1 VLPKRPRILVV
12 VNVFRPDLG
21 GGVLFADL
29 CDGLAASGFDVT
41 VRCAYPYYPQWR
53 DISGQ
58 NGLTIRTEK
67 HGELTVERFGLYI
80 PSNPNSFLQ
89 RLIYEA
95 SFYLSLSRRP
105 IRKGQFDA
113 ALVFCPLV
121 GSVAWATAA
130 ARRAGIPL
138 WLNVQDFSAQAAAAG
153 GFASTTGWLERIQNH
168 FFRKAPFWSSISED
182 MVSVL
187 KSIPD
192 SPDEIHLIPNW
203 LHTSL
208 GTLID
213 QSVAQRPNRPHQPVR
228 LLYSGNIGGKQNLLA
243 FCQKLAQLETPFHFR
258 IHGEGGRADEVRTW
272 IAQSRDERFEMR
284 DLTDESGLVDALTSS
299 DLYVITERP
308 GSGSSFVPSK
318 LIPGMT
324 SRTPILA
331 ICDPDGPLGREVTDY
346 GIGTRLDWNDL
357 ERLNGIFASIAQ
369 DPQIWRSWSENARRR
384 SNFYSR
390 ERGIARCVQA
400 LERILSLNQVD
411 PDTLTKE

>member
-1 VLPKRPRILVV
+1 
-12 VNVFRPDLG
+12 
-21 GGVLFADL
+21 
-29 CDGLAASGFDVT
+29 
-41 VRCAYPYYPQWR
+41 
-53 DISGQ
+53 
-58 NGLTIRTEK
+58 
-67 HGELTVERFGLYI
+67 
-80 PSNPNSFLQ
+80 
-89 RLIYEA
+89 
-95 SFYLSLSRRP
+95 
-105 IRKGQFDA
+105 
-113 ALVFCPLV
+113 
-121 GSVAWATAA
+121 
-130 ARRAGIPL
+130 
-138 WLNVQDFSAQAAAAG
+138 
-153 GFASTTGWLERIQNH
+153 
-168 FFRKAPFWSSISED
+168 
-182 MVSVL
+182 
-187 KSIPD
+187 
-192 SPDEIHLIPNW
+192 
-203 LHTSL
+203 
-208 GTLID
+208 
-213 QSVAQRPNRPHQPVR
+213 
-228 LLYSGNIGGKQNLLA
+228 
-243 FCQKLAQLETPFHFR
+243 
-258 IHGEGGRADEVRTW
+258 
-272 IAQSRDERFEMR
+272 MR